1 LSGKRLG
8 QPELEPD
15 DYWGLNSGFFLAYSH
30 SLKEKRRFI
39 NSFIGR
45 IQHRFNVS
53 VSEVD
58 FQDSWQRTRIAVALV
73 NSEGS
78 MVRQVMDKILAEA
91 NNCPEAMLSGHKLDL
106 Y

>member
-1 LSGKRLG
+1 MTIGVLTL
-8 QPELEPD
+8 D
-15 DYWGLNSGFFLAYSH
+15 FFLAYSH

-45 IQHRFNVS
+45 VQHRFNVS
-53 VSEVD
+53 ISEVD
-58 FQDSWQRTRIAVALV
+58 FQDSWQRTRIAVALD

-78 MVRQVMDKILAEA
+78 VVRQIMDKILEEA
-91 NNCPEAMLSGHKLDL
+91 NSYPDAVLSGHKLDL

>member
-1 LSGKRLG
+1 MTIGVLTL
-8 QPELEPD
+8 D
-15 DYWGLNSGFFLAYSH
+15 FFLAYSH

-45 IQHRFNVS
+45 VQHRFNVS

-78 MVRQVMDKILAEA
+78 VVRQIMDKILEEA
-91 NNCPEAMLSGHKLDL
+91 NSYPEAVLSGHKLDL

>member
-1 LSGKRLG
+1 MIIGVLTL
-8 QPELEPD
+8 D
-15 DYWGLNSGFFLAYSH
+15 FFLAHSH

-45 IQHRFNVS
+45 IQHRYNVS

-58 FQDSWQRTRIAVALV
+58 FQDSWQRARIAVALV

-78 MVRQVMDKILAEA
+78 MVRQVMDKILTEA
-91 NNCPEAMLSGHKLDL
+91 NNYPEAVLSGHKLDL

>member
-1 LSGKRLG
+1 MIIGVLTL
-8 QPELEPD
+8 D
-15 DYWGLNSGFFLAYSH
+15 FFLAYSH

-78 MVRQVMDKILAEA
+78 IVRQVMDKILEEA
-91 NNCPEAMLSGHKLDL
+91 NSYPEAVLSGHKLDL

>member
-1 LSGKRLG
+1 MTIGVLTL
-8 QPELEPD
+8 D
-15 DYWGLNSGFFLAYSH
+15 FFLAYSH

-45 IQHRFNVS
+45 VQHPFNVS
-53 VSEVD
+53 ISEVD

-78 MVRQVMDKILAEA
+78 VVRQIMDKILEEA
-91 NNCPEAMLSGHKLDL
+91 NSYPDAVLSGHKLDL

>member
-1 LSGKRLG
+1 MIIGVLTL
-8 QPELEPD
+8 D
-15 DYWGLNSGFFLAYSH
+15 FFRAYSH

-45 IQHRFNVS
+45 VQHRFNVS

-78 MVRQVMDKILAEA
+78 VVRQIMDKILEEA
-91 NNCPEAMLSGHKLDL
+91 NSYPEAVLSGHKLDL

>member
-1 LSGKRLG
+1 MTIGVLTL
-8 QPELEPD
+8 D
-15 DYWGLNSGFFLAYSH
+15 FFLAYSH

-45 IQHRFNVS
+45 VQHRFNVS
-53 VSEVD
+53 ISEVD

-78 MVRQVMDKILAEA
+78 VVRQIMDKILEEA
-91 NNCPEAMLSGHKLDL
+91 NSYPDAVLSGHKLDL